1 MHTTITESL
10 GLRRKLK
17 LDTVFHA
24 CRKVTYNLKISFRN
38 SWEKLTV
45 SWFNVSYLSYRL
57 MVKFNAVTLCA
68 RYRFV
73 AAENFRRGFVN
84 VSGFIN
90 LVFGF
95 VGVYNKRVFGSPIV

>member
-1 MHTTITESL
+1 
-10 GLRRKLK
+10 
-17 LDTVFHA
+17 
-24 CRKVTYNLKISFRN
+24 
-38 SWEKLTV
+38 
-45 SWFNVSYLSYRL
+45 

-73 AAENFRRGFVN
+73 VAENFRRGFVN